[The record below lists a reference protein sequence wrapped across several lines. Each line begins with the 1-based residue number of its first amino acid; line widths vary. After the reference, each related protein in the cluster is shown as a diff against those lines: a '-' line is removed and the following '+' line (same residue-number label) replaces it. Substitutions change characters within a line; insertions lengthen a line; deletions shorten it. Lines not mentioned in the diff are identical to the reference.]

1 MGVQNR
7 AETWFESQVCEP
19 LNILMFLSYL
29 ILFIALSLSVIAA
42 WYSIIGL
49 TAIFAAAVI
58 PIIIMGGA
66 LEVAKVAITVWLH
79 QYWRLCR
86 PIMKAYLVPAVFFL
100 MLLTSMGIFGFLSK
114 AHLDQ
119 AIPSGDVQ
127 AKLSLVDEK
136 IKTQRD
142 NIAAARK
149 ALQQMD
155 EAVDQTMARS
165 SDEKGA
171 DKAAALR
178 RNQARERGTLQ
189 ADIGRAQSEIAKLN
203 EVRAPIASEVRKV
216 EAEVGPI
223 KYIAALIYGDNPD
236 ANLLEKAVRWVIII
250 IVAVFD
256 PLAIMMVLAATESMQ
271 WHRSGLVARLRNE
284 PIPQPD
290 PENNDKEQ
298 GYERKLIDFV
308 DGMAQSGR
316 GLVQRVQSRF
326 KRKEPVPQSVPQT
339 AEPAATEPTALGSI
353 EPVQSNDKPVADSS
367 SSLDQQQSVPDQ
379 AKVDYQVLD
388 DADDE
393 ENRLAA
399 EEKVEVLTQGLPNDL
414 DSDYIT
420 HNGKLWRREA
430 LMAMHP
436 ELWNAKLRL
445 ADDQDPANVRF
456 GVDWP
461 KFANKGDQFLR
472 VDYLPTKLFKYNGR
486 QWIEVDKNT
495 TDTYSY
501 DNDYINYLIEK
512 ISSGEYDPELLSE
525 GEKAQLADVL
535 KRDVTLKK

>member
-1 MGVQNR
+1 
-7 AETWFESQVCEP
+7 
-19 LNILMFLSYL
+19 MFLSYL

-49 TAIFAAAVI
+49 TAIFAAAVV

-66 LEVAKVAITVWLH
+66 LEIAKVAITVWLH

-119 AIPSGDVQ
+119 AIPTGDVQ
-127 AKLSLVDEK
+127 AKLSLIDEK

-142 NIAAARK
+142 NITAARK

-171 DKAAALR
+171 DKASALR

-189 ADIGRAQSEIAKLN
+189 ADIGRAQAEIAKLN

-223 KYIAALIYGDNPD
+223 KYIAALIYGDDPD

-271 WHRSGLVARLRNE
+271 WHRAGLVARLRNGQ
-284 PIPQPD
+284 PIPQSEPEKILDKD
-290 PENNDKEQ
+290 P

-316 GLVQRVQSRF
+316 GLVERVQSRF

-339 AEPAATEPTALGSI
+339 AEPAATEPAAPGPI
-353 EPVQSNDKPVADSS
+353 EPVQSNDQPVRETDLPVANA
-367 SSLDQQQSVPDQ
+367 VPDSGIQ
-379 AKVDYQVLD
+379 EVIPVDEQPQ
-388 DADDE
+388 
-393 ENRLAA
+393 ENI
-399 EEKVEVLTQGLPNDL
+399 VETVEPDRL

-420 HNGKLWRREA
+420 YNGKLWRREA

-445 ADDQDPANVRF
+445 TDDQDPVNVRF
-456 GVDWP
+456 GVEWP

-486 QWIEVDKNT
+486 QWIEIDKNS

-501 DNDYINYLIEK
+501 DTDYINYLIEK

>member
-1 MGVQNR
+1 
-7 AETWFESQVCEP
+7 
-19 LNILMFLSYL
+19 MFLSYL

-119 AIPSGDVQ
+119 AIPTGDVQ
-127 AKLSLVDEK
+127 AKLSLIDEK

-142 NIAAARK
+142 NITAARK

-171 DKAAALR
+171 DKASALR

-189 ADIGRAQSEIAKLN
+189 ADIGRAQAEIAKLN

-271 WHRSGLVARLRNE
+271 WHRAGLVARLRNGQ
-284 PIPQPD
+284 PIPQSEPEKILVKD
-290 PENNDKEQ
+290 P

-316 GLVQRVQSRF
+316 GLVERVQSRF

-339 AEPAATEPTALGSI
+339 AEPAATEPTAHGPT
-353 EPVQSNDKPVADSS
+353 EPVQSNDQPVRETDLPVANA
-367 SSLDQQQSVPDQ
+367 VPDTGIQ
-379 AKVDYQVLD
+379 EVIPVDEQPQ
-388 DADDE
+388 
-393 ENRLAA
+393 ENI
-399 EEKVEVLTQGLPNDL
+399 VETVEPDRL

-420 HNGKLWRREA
+420 YNGKLWRREA

-445 ADDQDPANVRF
+445 TDDQDPVNVRF
-456 GVDWP
+456 GVEWP

-486 QWIEVDKNT
+486 QWIEIDKNT

-501 DNDYINYLIEK
+501 DTDYINYLIEK

>member
-1 MGVQNR
+1 
-7 AETWFESQVCEP
+7 
-19 LNILMFLSYL
+19 MFLSYL

-66 LEVAKVAITVWLH
+66 LEIAKVAITVWLH

-119 AIPSGDVQ
+119 AIPTGDVQ
-127 AKLSLVDEK
+127 AKLSLIDEK

-142 NIAAARK
+142 NITAARK

-171 DKAAALR
+171 DKASALR

-189 ADIGRAQSEIAKLN
+189 ADIGRAQAEIAKLN

-223 KYIAALIYGDNPD
+223 KYIAALIYGDDPD

-271 WHRSGLVARLRNE
+271 WHRAGLVARLRNGQ
-284 PIPQPD
+284 PIPQSEPEKILDKD
-290 PENNDKEQ
+290 P

-316 GLVQRVQSRF
+316 GLVERVQSRF

-339 AEPAATEPTALGSI
+339 AEPAATEPAAPGPI
-353 EPVQSNDKPVADSS
+353 EPVQSNDQPVRETDLPVANA
-367 SSLDQQQSVPDQ
+367 VPDSGIQ
-379 AKVDYQVLD
+379 EVIPVDEQPQ
-388 DADDE
+388 
-393 ENRLAA
+393 ENI
-399 EEKVEVLTQGLPNDL
+399 VETVEPDRL

-420 HNGKLWRREA
+420 YNGKLWRREA

-445 ADDQDPANVRF
+445 TDDQDPVNVRF
-456 GVDWP
+456 GVEWP

-486 QWIEVDKNT
+486 QWIEIDKNS

-501 DNDYINYLIEK
+501 DTDYINYLIEK

>member
-1 MGVQNR
+1 
-7 AETWFESQVCEP
+7 
-19 LNILMFLSYL
+19 MFLSYL

-66 LEVAKVAITVWLH
+66 LEIAKVAITVWLH

-142 NIAAARK
+142 NIATARK

-155 EAVDQTMARS
+155 ESVDQTMARS

-178 RNQARERGTLQ
+178 RNQARERATLQ
-189 ADIGRAQSEIAKLN
+189 ADIGRAQAEIAKLN

-271 WHRSGLVARLRNE
+271 WHRAGLVARLRNGQ
-284 PIPQPD
+284 PIPQSEPEKILVKD
-290 PENNDKEQ
+290 P

-339 AEPAATEPTALGSI
+339 AEPAATEPTAHGPT
-353 EPVQSNDKPVADSS
+353 EPVQSNDQPVRETDLPVANA
-367 SSLDQQQSVPDQ
+367 VPDTGIQ
-379 AKVDYQVLD
+379 EVTLVGKEIQ
-388 DADDE
+388 
-393 ENRLAA
+393 
-399 EEKVEVLTQGLPNDL
+399 EKIVETVEPDRL

-420 HNGKLWRREA
+420 YNGKLWRREA

-436 ELWNAKLRL
+436 ESWNAKLRL
-445 ADDQDPANVRF
+445 TDDQDPVNVRF
-456 GVDWP
+456 GVEWP

-486 QWIEVDKNT
+486 QWIEIDKNT

>member
-1 MGVQNR
+1 
-7 AETWFESQVCEP
+7 
-19 LNILMFLSYL
+19 MFLSYL

-66 LEVAKVAITVWLH
+66 LEIAKVAITVWLH

-119 AIPSGDVQ
+119 AIPTGDVQ
-127 AKLSLVDEK
+127 AKLSLIDEK

-142 NIAAARK
+142 NITAARK

-171 DKAAALR
+171 DKASALR

-189 ADIGRAQSEIAKLN
+189 ADIGRAQAEIAKLN

-223 KYIAALIYGDNPD
+223 KYIAALIYGDDPD

-271 WHRSGLVARLRNE
+271 WHRAGLVARLRNGQ
-284 PIPQPD
+284 PIPQSEPEKILDKD
-290 PENNDKEQ
+290 P

-339 AEPAATEPTALGSI
+339 AEPAATEPAAPGPI
-353 EPVQSNDKPVADSS
+353 EPVQSNDQPVRETDLPVANA
-367 SSLDQQQSVPDQ
+367 VPDSGIQ
-379 AKVDYQVLD
+379 EVISVDEQPQ
-388 DADDE
+388 
-393 ENRLAA
+393 ENI
-399 EEKVEVLTQGLPNDL
+399 VETVEPDRL

-420 HNGKLWRREA
+420 YNGKLWRREA

-445 ADDQDPANVRF
+445 TDDRDPVNVRF
-456 GVDWP
+456 GVEWP

-486 QWIEVDKNT
+486 QWIEIDKNS

-501 DNDYINYLIEK
+501 DTDYINYLIEK

>member
-1 MGVQNR
+1 M
-7 AETWFESQVCEP
+7 
-19 LNILMFLSYL
+19 
-29 ILFIALSLSVIAA
+29 IAA

-49 TAIFAAAVI
+49 TAIFAAAVV

-66 LEVAKVAITVWLH
+66 LEIAKVAITVWLH

-86 PIMKAYLVPAVFFL
+86 PIMKAYLVPAVFIL
-100 MLLTSMGIFGFLSK
+100 MVLTSMGIFGFLSK

-119 AIPSGDVQ
+119 AVPTGDVQ
-127 AKLSLVDEK
+127 AKLSLIDEK

-142 NIAAARK
+142 NIATARK

-171 DKAAALR
+171 DKASALR

-189 ADIGRAQSEIAKLN
+189 ADIGRAQAEIAKLN

-223 KYIAALIYGDNPD
+223 KYIAALIYGNDPDN
-236 ANLLEKAVRWVIII
+236 NLLEKAVRWVIII

-256 PLAIMMVLAATESMQ
+256 PLAIMMVLAATESLQ
-271 WHRSGLVARLRNE
+271 WHRAGLVARLRNG
-284 PIPQPD
+284 QPVHQPNSQIIDDKD
-290 PENNDKEQ
+290 P

-326 KRKEPVPQSVPQT
+326 QRKEPVPQSVPET
-339 AEPAATEPTALGSI
+339 AEPAAPESTASGSV
-353 EPVQSNDKPVADSS
+353 ESVQSNDQPVRETDLSVAN
-367 SSLDQQQSVPDQ
+367 SVPDSGI
-379 AKVDYQVLD
+379 KEVIPV
-388 DADDE
+388 DE
-393 ENRLAA
+393 EI
-399 EEKVEVLTQGLPNDL
+399 KQHTVEPDRL

-420 HNGKLWRREA
+420 YNGKLWRREA

-445 ADDQDPANVRF
+445 TEDTDPVNVRF
-456 GVDWP
+456 GIEWP

-486 QWIEVDKNT
+486 QWIEIDKNS

>member
-1 MGVQNR
+1 
-7 AETWFESQVCEP
+7 
-19 LNILMFLSYL
+19 MFLSYL

-66 LEVAKVAITVWLH
+66 LEIAKVAITVWLH

-127 AKLSLVDEK
+127 AKLSLIDEK

-142 NIAAARK
+142 NITAARK

-171 DKAAALR
+171 DKASALR
-178 RNQARERGTLQ
+178 RNQTRERGTLQ
-189 ADIGRAQSEIAKLN
+189 ADIGRAQAEIAKLN

-223 KYIAALIYGDNPD
+223 KYIAALIYGDDPD

-271 WHRSGLVARLRNE
+271 WHRAGLVARLRNE
-284 PIPQPD
+284 QPIPQSEPEKILDKD
-290 PENNDKEQ
+290 P

-316 GLVQRVQSRF
+316 GLVERVQSRF

-339 AEPAATEPTALGSI
+339 AEPAATEPTAPGPI
-353 EPVQSNDKPVADSS
+353 EPVQSNDQPVRETDLPVANA
-367 SSLDQQQSVPDQ
+367 VPDSGIQ
-379 AKVDYQVLD
+379 EVIPVDEQPQ
-388 DADDE
+388 
-393 ENRLAA
+393 ENI
-399 EEKVEVLTQGLPNDL
+399 VETVEPDRL

-420 HNGKLWRREA
+420 YNGKLWRREA

-445 ADDQDPANVRF
+445 TDDQDPVNVRF
-456 GVDWP
+456 GVEWP

-486 QWIEVDKNT
+486 QWIEIDKNT

-501 DNDYINYLIEK
+501 DTDYINYLIEK

>member
-1 MGVQNR
+1 
-7 AETWFESQVCEP
+7 
-19 LNILMFLSYL
+19 MFLSYL

-189 ADIGRAQSEIAKLN
+189 ADIGRAQAEIAKLN

-290 PENNDKEQ
+290 PENNHKEQ
-298 GYERKLIDFV
+298 GYERKLIDFI

-316 GLVQRVQSRF
+316 GLVERVQSRF

-339 AEPAATEPTALGSI
+339 AEPAATEPTAPGSI
-353 EPVQSNDKPVADSS
+353 EPVQSNDQPVRETDLPVANA
-367 SSLDQQQSVPDQ
+367 VPDSGTQ
-379 AKVDYQVLD
+379 EVIPVDEQPQ
-388 DADDE
+388 
-393 ENRLAA
+393 
-399 EEKVEVLTQGLPNDL
+399 EKVVETVEPDRL

-420 HNGKLWRREA
+420 YNGKLWRREA

-445 ADDQDPANVRF
+445 TDDQDPVNVRF
-456 GVDWP
+456 GVEWP

-486 QWIEVDKNT
+486 QWIEIDKNS

-501 DNDYINYLIEK
+501 DTDYINYLIEK

>member
-1 MGVQNR
+1 
-7 AETWFESQVCEP
+7 
-19 LNILMFLSYL
+19 MFLSYL

-49 TAIFAAAVI
+49 TAIFAAAVV

-66 LEVAKVAITVWLH
+66 LEIAKVAITVWLH

-86 PIMKAYLVPAVFFL
+86 PIMKAYLVPAVFIL
-100 MLLTSMGIFGFLSK
+100 MVLTSMGIFGFLSK

-119 AIPSGDVQ
+119 AVPTGDVQ
-127 AKLSLVDEK
+127 AKLSLIDEK

-142 NIAAARK
+142 NIATARK

-171 DKAAALR
+171 DKASALR

-189 ADIGRAQSEIAKLN
+189 ADIGRAQAEIAKLN

-223 KYIAALIYGDNPD
+223 KYIAALIYGNDPDN
-236 ANLLEKAVRWVIII
+236 NLLEKAVRWVIII

-256 PLAIMMVLAATESMQ
+256 PLAIMMVLAATESLQ
-271 WHRSGLVARLRNE
+271 WHRAGLVARLRNS
-284 PIPQPD
+284 QPVHQPNSQIIDDKD
-290 PENNDKEQ
+290 P

-326 KRKEPVPQSVPQT
+326 QRKEPVPQSVPET
-339 AEPAATEPTALGSI
+339 AEPAAPESTTSGSV
-353 EPVQSNDKPVADSS
+353 ESVQSNDQPVRETDLSVAN
-367 SSLDQQQSVPDQ
+367 SVPDSGI
-379 AKVDYQVLD
+379 KEVIPV
-388 DADDE
+388 DE
-393 ENRLAA
+393 EI
-399 EEKVEVLTQGLPNDL
+399 KQHTVETVEPDRL

-420 HNGKLWRREA
+420 YNGKLWRREA

-445 ADDQDPANVRF
+445 TEDTDPVNVRF
-456 GVDWP
+456 GIEWP

-486 QWIEVDKNT
+486 QWIEIDKNS